1 MTGRNQSTN
10 VASISLD
17 DEGRLHELIDHL
29 GHDLDPSILIGGWA
43 TFELVGGEI
52 SKDIDLIIFSD
63 EVRAKI
69 ESRVDDLSKSDHHQ
83 GRKWRG
89 VVDGIHIDI
98 YLPFQSQLGNKLRL
112 KVEVLAEHT
121 EPGFHKGWK
130 LLTIEAHTITKMAAL
145 LDRPDSVK
153 GEKDANELLRLLRRG
168 VSPNIA
174 CAILATATAGQIEN
188 IPGHV
193 ETVFRLIAERSD
205 ANKADRRDLDR
216 MRREWV
222 DAASHA
228 IDPQRD
234 RHARPLLE

>member
-1 MTGRNQSTN
+1 MPN
-10 VASISLD
+10 IPLD
-17 DEGRLHELIDHL
+17 DEGLLYDLIDHL

-69 ESRVDDLSKSDHHQ
+69 ESRVSDLSKSDHHQ

-89 VVDGIHIDI
+89 IVDGIHIDI
-98 YLPFQSQLGNKLRL
+98 YLPYESQLGNKLRL
-112 KVEVLAEHT
+112 RVEVLAEHT

-145 LDRPDSVK
+145 LDRPDSEK
-153 GEKDANELLRLLRRG
+153 GMKDAGELLRLLKRG
-168 VSPNIA
+168 VDPSTA
-174 CAILATATAGQIEN
+174 CTILTTATAGPLDL
-188 IPGHV
+188 IPDYV
-193 ETVFRLIAERSD
+193 ETAFRLIAEKSG

-216 MRREWV
+216 LRREWV
-222 DAASHA
+222 DAAQVA
-228 IDPQRD
+228 IDPNRSP
-234 RHARPLLE
+234 RERPTLT

>member
-1 MTGRNQSTN
+1 MPN
-10 VASISLD
+10 IPLD
-17 DEGRLHELIDHL
+17 DEGLLYDLIDHL

-69 ESRVDDLSKSDHHQ
+69 ELRVSDLSKSDHHQ

-89 VVDGIHIDI
+89 IVDGIHIDI
-98 YLPFQSQLGNKLRL
+98 YLPYESQLGNKLRL
-112 KVEVLAEHT
+112 RVEVLAEHT

-145 LDRPDSVK
+145 LDRPDSEK
-153 GEKDANELLRLLRRG
+153 GLKDAGELLRLLKRG
-168 VSPNIA
+168 VDPSTA
-174 CAILATATAGQIEN
+174 CTILSTATAGPLDL
-188 IPGHV
+188 IPDYV
-193 ETVFRLIAERSD
+193 ETAFRLIAEKSG

-216 MRREWV
+216 LRREWV
-222 DAASHA
+222 DAAQVA
-228 IDPQRD
+228 IDPNRSQRE
-234 RHARPLLE
+234 RPTLT

>member
-1 MTGRNQSTN
+1 MPN
-10 VASISLD
+10 IPLD
-17 DEGRLHELIDHL
+17 DEGLLHDLIDRL

-69 ESRVDDLSKSDHHQ
+69 GLRVSDLSKSDHHQ

-89 VVDGIHIDI
+89 IVDGIHIDI
-98 YLPFQSQLGNKLRL
+98 YLPYESQLGNKLRL
-112 KVEVLAEHT
+112 RVEVLAEHT

-145 LDRPDSVK
+145 LDRPDSEK
-153 GEKDANELLRLLRRG
+153 GLKDAGELLRLLKRG
-168 VSPNIA
+168 VDPSTA
-174 CAILATATAGQIEN
+174 CTILSTATAGPLDL
-188 IPGHV
+188 IPDYV
-193 ETVFRLIAERSD
+193 ETAFRLIAEKSG

-216 MRREWV
+216 LRREWV
-222 DAASHA
+222 DAAQIA
-228 IDPQRD
+228 IDPNRSQRE
-234 RHARPLLE
+234 RPTFT